1 MSDSGWTD
9 ELVAE
14 REREI
19 VERGKRFL
27 SEQERVR
34 AAKGFVGALSQ
45 IAGIPVSPADR
56 FLADQARYAKAHI
69 AQTVKVRKPRIQ
81 GVAPKEDR
89 SYEGRCYHSKNEM
102 LYAAKLDLL
111 LKAGKIQR
119 VEPQI
124 RIPLRVNDQLVC
136 TMVADFLVV
145 NNDGTREYHEVKGME
160 SEVYRLKVKLL
171 KACRPDLTYIVIR
184 V

>member
-34 AAKGFVGALSQ
+34 AAKGFVGALGE

-56 FLADQARYAKAHI
+56 FLADQAGYAKAHI
-69 AQTVKVRKPRIQ
+69 AQKVKVRKPRIR
-81 GVAPKEDR
+81 GVASKEDR
-89 SYEGRCYHSKNEM
+89 TYEGRCYHSKNEM

-111 LKAGKIQR
+111 LKAGKIWR

-136 TMVADFLVV
+136 TMVADFLIV
-145 NNDGTREYHEVKGME
+145 NNDGTKEYHEVKGME
-160 SEVYRLKVKLL
+160 TDTYKLKRKLL
-171 KACRPDLTYIVIR
+171 KACRPDINYV
-184 V
+184 VVKV